1 MVWMEFGCPGH
12 GKGPWDGLGAM
23 AKSKVTRDITDHNEQ
38 TPSGRITSPLE
49 VAQHLRAEF
58 CTQQWLTEH
67 ADKQINQVIVMY
79 LDVDQIERPASP
91 ADVSPVKGILSS
103 YSFLF
108 LGTPGHY
115 AMRAY
120 SCWCPAC
127 SRVRGRGHGANSL
140 GASLEVP
147 GCERKKL
154 TSWKEDKFTVRPM
167 SGIKEREKRIK
178 EILNKEIPKAKPG
191 NWACVQAR
199 ELWSTEEEV
208 HFRPGHH
215 WLCELGDAGDGT
227 SCEKKFELGP
237 RKWEDYKGT
246 RFYNGDQALVIK
258 RWLNRVDEDASGLTF
273 EEWDPASE
281 ADTSQEPVAMIIN
294 SIELREAGFKLKE
307 VLPLQ
312 LESAARGGMR
322 TRGAGL
328 RRLQGMG
335 PQRFLLHVDD
345 DTEFRSRCE

>member
-1 MVWMEFGCPGH
+1 
-12 GKGPWDGLGAM
+12 M
-23 AKSKVTRDITDHNEQ
+23 A
-38 TPSGRITSPLE
+38 
-49 VAQHLRAEF
+49 
-58 CTQQWLTEH
+58 
-67 ADKQINQVIVMY
+67 
-79 LDVDQIERPASP
+79 
-91 ADVSPVKGILSS
+91 
-103 YSFLF
+103 
-108 LGTPGHY
+108 
-115 AMRAY
+115 
-120 SCWCPAC
+120 
-127 SRVRGRGHGANSL
+127 
-140 GASLEVP
+140 
-147 GCERKKL
+147 
-154 TSWKEDKFTVRPM
+154 
-167 SGIKEREKRIK
+167 GIKEREKRIK

-237 RKWEDYKGT
+237 RQWEDYKGT

-294 SIELREAGFKLKE
+294 SSELRAAGFKLKE
-307 VLPLQ
+307 VLPPQ

>member
-1 MVWMEFGCPGH
+1 MVYDTEDPTRIAQMNDEMRAIESMVIVGVLKYTAAGKEHGNWRDSAAGFGVTLRCHSARDH
-12 GKGPWDGLGAM
+12 GACGKRAVGPVRLN
-23 AKSKVTRDITDHNEQ
+23 STTRTTLLD
-38 TPSGRITSPLE
+38 
-49 VAQHLRAEF
+49 
-58 CTQQWLTEH
+58 CLTELRRKLQEEH
-67 ADKQINQVIVMY
+67 
-79 LDVDQIERPASP
+79 
-91 ADVSPVKGILSS
+91 G
-103 YSFLF
+103 
-108 LGTPGHY
+108 
-115 AMRAY
+115 
-120 SCWCPAC
+120 SC
-127 SRVRGRGHGANSL
+127 
-140 GASLEVP
+140 
-147 GCERKKL
+147 
-154 TSWKEDKFTVRPM
+154 
-167 SGIKEREKRIK
+167 IKEREKRIK

-237 RKWEDYKGT
+237 RQWEDYKGT

-294 SIELREAGFKLKE
+294 SSELRAAGFKLKE
-307 VLPLQ
+307 VLPPQ